1 MPKHRNEA
9 FNTQHETR
17 NNSPMNDS
25 IRHLCQIA
33 DKQQKLII
41 GLMSGTSMDGLDIAL
56 CRISGTGEI
65 TQLELQAFETVD
77 YPDEIF
83 RDLREIVSREQVSL
97 QKICLLNSVLGN
109 YHADLIL
116 ESLEKWNIEAADIDC
131 IASHG
136 QSIYHLP
143 ASRDQFKNQPNATL
157 QIIDGDHIARRTG
170 ILTISDFR
178 QKHTAAGG
186 EGAPLAALVDELLFA
201 HPAEPRILLNIGGI
215 ANFTYVQPQGERNPS
230 ITTDTGPGNTLINQ
244 AMQEL
249 FDKPFDKDGMTAR
262 RGSVYAQLLKALL
275 DEPFF
280 SQHLPR
286 TTGPELFNLQWVQK
300 KQQET
305 GAQKISG
312 EDLIATLTWLS
323 AQTIANIIQKVDK
336 SSHSEIYVSGGGM
349 YNKQLIE
356 WLEKLLESPVLS
368 FEDIGFNPDA
378 KEAACFAILA
388 NEMLSGTAFTIYPGN
403 GAGRDVNFGKISLP
417 V

>member
-1 MPKHRNEA
+1 
-9 FNTQHETR
+9 
-17 NNSPMNDS
+17 MNDS
-25 IRHLCQIA
+25 IELLAKIA
-33 DKQQKLII
+33 NKEQKLII
-41 GLMSGTSMDGLDIAL
+41 GLMSGTSMYGLDIAL
-56 CRISGTGEI
+56 CKISGTGEQ
-65 TQLELQAFETVD
+65 TQLELQEFETVD
-77 YPDEIF
+77 YAEEISQ
-83 RDLREIVSREQVSL
+83 DLREIVSREDVSL
-97 QKICLLNSVLGN
+97 PKVCLLHSQLGN
-109 YHADLIL
+109 YHAGLIL
-116 ESLEKWNIEAADIDC
+116 EALKKWKVEAADIDC

-136 QSIYHLP
+136 QSIYHAP

-178 QKHTAAGG
+178 QKHTSAGG
-186 EGAPLAALVDELLFA
+186 EGAPLAALVDELLFT
-201 HPAEPRILLNIGGI
+201 HPTKPRILLNIGGI
-215 ANFTYVQPQGERNPS
+215 ANFTYVPS
-230 ITTDTGPGNTLINQ
+230 QDRQELAITTDTGPGNTLINQ

-262 RGSVYAQLLKALL
+262 RGSVHVQLLKVLL

-280 SQHLPR
+280 SQPLPR

-305 GAQKISG
+305 GAQKISV
-312 EDLIATLTWLS
+312 EDLIATLTWFS
-323 AQTIANIIQKVDK
+323 AQTIANTIQKVDK
-336 SSHSEIYVSGGGM
+336 HNHSEIYVSGGGM

-356 WLEKLLESPVLS
+356 WMEKLLEAPVLS
-368 FEDIGFNPDA
+368 FADIGFNPDA

-388 NEMLSGTAFTIYPGN
+388 NEILSGTAFTIYPGN